1 MGTGPSLSMGRQG
14 SMFQSGPALP
24 TFRDIKDE
32 EETRIDIDVSLTE
45 IQDIGRID
53 WLHIDP
59 NNFELLYQLGRQD
72 EATILDL
79 LSLPK

>member
-1 MGTGPSLSMGRQG
+1 
-14 SMFQSGPALP
+14 MFQTGPALP

-32 EETRIDIDVSLTE
+32 EETRIDIDGSLTE

-59 NNFELLYQLGRQD
+59 NYFELLY
-72 EATILDL
+72 
-79 LSLPK
+79 

>member
-1 MGTGPSLSMGRQG
+1 
-14 SMFQSGPALP
+14 MFQTGPALP

-59 NNFELLYQLGRQD
+59 NNFELLY
-72 EATILDL
+72 
-79 LSLPK
+79 